1 MGRITGASVGYL
13 HPMLRCR
20 VFGHRY
26 RFAASGTRMR
36 WACGRCGHAGGVK
49 QYATAEDARRYA
61 AAFDREDRQ
70 DIGRR
75 APLIGLLPLRLA
87 RMLRRRAAA

>member
-1 MGRITGASVGYL
+1 
-13 HPMLRCR
+13 MLRCC

-26 RFAASGTRMR
+26 RFSASGTEMR

-49 QYATAEDARRYA
+49 EYATPEDAGRFA

-70 DIGRR
+70 DLGRR

-87 RMLRRRAAA
+87 RMLRRRLA

>member
-1 MGRITGASVGYL
+1 
-13 HPMLRCR
+13 MLSCR

-26 RFAASGTRMR
+26 RFAATGTQMR
-36 WACGRCGHAGGVK
+36 WACARCGHEGGVK
-49 QYATAEDARRYA
+49 EYPTPEDARRFA

-70 DIGRR
+70 DLGRR

-87 RMLRRRAAA
+87 RMLRRRLAA